1 MKWSNVSLPFCTEV
15 CKKLILSVIEGV
27 KANLEDGNCFEK
39 FDENNL
45 VVGPS
50 GKVMFKHVRFFPTT
64 YEAKRAMWKNTHDFI
79 ESLFGE
85 KTIPKDIEHLLSL
98 INKQTKVLLYTV
110 HPSLESH
117 SERGWCF
124 TKMHEHIK
132 FKITAAQ
139 KNMILMK
146 VPYHEKWRTIANQ
159 NAVLHETI
167 NFIYSNYG
175 RLPKFNEKG
184 VLYTEI
190 EIQLHEAEMFL
201 DFIRHGTANRLQRNI
216 SLTPHQH
223 ELILLVMYPL
233 LLPLLQEAI
242 LDVLGEPEFRKILL
256 RSVLEVT
263 MEDMKLLE
271 MCDGGCYTCSCFQFV
286 RWIMCFFTCFVLSE
300 LC

>member
-1 MKWSNVSLPFCTEV
+1 MQFKAKNKLVFLAKQSSKRQNSAKLSFGQHPLSTYEVVGSWSNVSLPFCTEV

-124 TKMHEHIK
+124 TKMYEHIK

-201 DFIRHGTANRLQRNI
+201 D
-216 SLTPHQH
+216 SS
-223 ELILLVMYPL
+223 
-233 LLPLLQEAI
+233 
-242 LDVLGEPEFRKILL
+242 

-263 MEDMKLLE
+263 MKDMKLLE
-271 MCDGGCYTCSCFQFV
+271 MCDGD
-286 RWIMCFFTCFVLSE
+286 
-300 LC
+300 